1 MNILRASIASTVLA
15 VTLAMPALAQ
25 DAFADA
31 ERFYAAFADALNGD
45 DVAAI
50 QALYAEGVVF
60 VPSPG
65 VALTKAEDI
74 VGALGQFAAMADQFD
89 VTVRSV
95 YENGDTLL
103 AVADWTLVGKSQDG
117 APITLSGSTAD
128 VLRRSS
134 DGTLLAVIDNPF
146 GSALP
151 QQ

>member
-1 MNILRASIASTVLA
+1 MKTLIASAIVAVALA
-15 VTLAMPALAQ
+15 APAVAQ
-25 DAFADA
+25 DAFADT
-31 ERFYAAFADALNGD
+31 EKFYVAFADALNGD
-45 DVAAI
+45 DVGAI

-74 VGALGQFAAMADQFD
+74 AGALGQFAAISDQFD
-89 VTVRSV
+89 VKLRAV
-95 YENGDTLL
+95 YENGGTLL
-103 AVADWTLVGKSQDG
+103 AVADWTLAGKSADG
-117 APITLSGSTAD
+117 AAIILSGSTAD
-128 VLRRSS
+128 VLRRSA

>member
-1 MNILRASIASTVLA
+1 MTALLASAIAA
-15 VTLAMPALAQ
+15 VAFAAPALAQ
-25 DAFADA
+25 DAFADT
-31 ERFYAAFADALNGD
+31 EKFYATFADALNGD

-74 VGALGQFAAMADQFD
+74 AGALAQFAAMSDQFD
-89 VTVRSV
+89 VKLRAV

-103 AVADWTLVGKSQDG
+103 AVADWTLAGKSADG
-117 APITLSGSTAD
+117 AAISLSGSTAD
-128 VLRRSS
+128 VLRRSA
-134 DGTLLAVIDNPF
+134 DGTLRAVIDNPF

>member
-1 MNILRASIASTVLA
+1 MNILRASVASTIMA
-15 VTLAMPALAQ
+15 ATLAAPALAQ

-31 ERFYAAFADALNGD
+31 EQFYVAFADALNSD
-45 DVAAI
+45 DVGAI

-65 VALTKAEDI
+65 VALTKDEDI
-74 VGALGQFAAMADQFD
+74 IGALGQFAAMSDQFD
-89 VTVRSV
+89 VKVRSV

-103 AVADWTLVGKSQDG
+103 AVADWTLVGEAQDG

-134 DGTLLAVIDNPF
+134 DGKLLAVIDNPF

>member
-1 MNILRASIASTVLA
+1 MNILRASIASTILAATLA
-15 VTLAMPALAQ
+15 VPALAQ

-31 ERFYAAFADALNGD
+31 EQFYAAFATALNGD

-65 VALTKAEDI
+65 VALTKVEDI
-74 VGALGQFAAMADQFD
+74 TGALGQFAAMSDQFD
-89 VTVRSV
+89 VKLRSV
-95 YENGDTLL
+95 YENGETLL
-103 AVADWTLVGKSQDG
+103 AIADWTLVGKAQDG

-128 VLRRSS
+128 VLRRSA

>member
-1 MNILRASIASTVLA
+1 MRILSASVTSIFLA
-15 VTLAMPALAQ
+15 AALAAPALAQ
-25 DAFADA
+25 DAVADA
-31 ERFYAAFADALNGD
+31 ETFYAAFADALNRD

-50 QALYAEGVVF
+50 QALYADGVVF

-74 VGALGQFAAMADQFD
+74 AGALGQFAAMSDQFD
-89 VTVRSV
+89 VKLRSV

-103 AVADWTLVGKSQDG
+103 AVADWTLVGKAQDG

-134 DGTLLAVIDNPF
+134 DGKLLAVIDNPF

>member
-1 MNILRASIASTVLA
+1 MNILSASIASTILAATLA
-15 VTLAMPALAQ
+15 VPAVAQ
-25 DAFADA
+25 DVFADT
-31 ERFYAAFADALNGD
+31 EQFYAAFATALNSD

-60 VPSPG
+60 VPGPG
-65 VALTKAEDI
+65 VALNKTEDI
-74 VGALGQFAAMADQFD
+74 VGALGQFAAMSDKFD
-89 VTVRSV
+89 VKLRSV
-95 YENGDTLL
+95 YESGDTLL
-103 AVADWTLVGKSQDG
+103 AVADWTLVGKAQDG

-134 DGTLLAVIDNPF
+134 DGKLLVLIDNPF